1 MPGRPTR
8 QPLHDAQ
15 PPGTLK
21 FYHGGIDMGRGTLGS
36 SRGIAAATSAAAL
49 QQASTQGRMSAVTQQ
64 QPVSQTAASRFQ
76 ERSDEIVKEIEK
88 LPSGSV
94 IEIKYYTGSKIV
106 TDTFVKQYVNT
117 WMGSG
122 IAWVNTTENGWAN
135 SFVNNAATIK
145 SALHNRKVRI
155 VKRQ

>member
-1 MPGRPTR
+1 
-8 QPLHDAQ
+8 
-15 PPGTLK
+15 
-21 FYHGGIDMGRGTLGS
+21 MGRGTLGA
-36 SRGIAAATSAAAL
+36 SRGIAAATSAAAP

-64 QPVSQTAASRFQ
+64 QPVSQTASSRFQ

-94 IEIKYYTGSKIV
+94 IEIKYDTGSEIV

-122 IAWVNTTENGWAN
+122 IAWVNTTKNGWAS
-135 SFVNNAATIK
+135 SFGTNAATIK
-145 SALHNRKVRI
+145 SELYDRKVRI

>member
-1 MPGRPTR
+1 
-8 QPLHDAQ
+8 
-15 PPGTLK
+15 
-21 FYHGGIDMGRGTLGS
+21 MGRGTLGA
-36 SRGIAAATSAAAL
+36 SRGIAAATSAAAQ

-64 QPVSQTAASRFQ
+64 QPVSQTASSRFQ

-88 LPSGSV
+88 LPSGSI
-94 IEIKYYTGSKIV
+94 IEIQYDTGSKIV

-122 IAWVNTTENGWAN
+122 IVWVNTTKNGWAN
-135 SFVNNAATIK
+135 SFGTNAATIK
-145 SALHNRKVRI
+145 SALYGRKVRI

>member
-1 MPGRPTR
+1 
-8 QPLHDAQ
+8 
-15 PPGTLK
+15 
-21 FYHGGIDMGRGTLGS
+21 MGRGTLGA
-36 SRGIAAATSAAAL
+36 SRGIVAATSAA
-49 QQASTQGRMSAVTQQ
+49 SNSKGRMSAATQQ
-64 QPVSQTAASRFQ
+64 QPVSQTASSRFQ

-94 IEIKYYTGSKIV
+94 IEIKYDTGSKIV

-122 IAWVNTTENGWAN
+122 IAWVNTTKNGWAS
-135 SFVNNAATIK
+135 SFGTNAATIK
-145 SALHNRKVRI
+145 SELYDRKVRI